1 MDIRLVVILPIF
13 ITCVVPRLIS
23 PGSPEVI
30 ECDLRDI
37 NVVIWYRQYP
47 GQPPVALGVY
57 DNNSALPPMMF
68 VDYFNGV
75 FSYSNETATLTFK
88 NVTKSDA
95 ATYYCAK
102 KESQRSVFGNGVTLT
117 YEDTYKNQTSNSSS
131 FENVTCANWH
141 QDVTLYKYSTI
152 ALAVT
157 LGLVVLVALY
167 LKIKDL
173 IFSPV
178 QKDQQTQ
185 ENDTQYAALDF
196 ETKQKNKKRKNKIMT
211 ATSFETEYADIVQ
224 RGTRAV

>member
-1 MDIRLVVILPIF
+1 MDVRLVVILPIF

-30 ECDLRDI
+30 ECDLR
-37 NVVIWYRQYP
+37 NASVVIWYRQYP
-47 GQPPVALGVY
+47 GQPPVALGFY
-57 DNNSALPPMMF
+57 DNNSVLSPIMF
-68 VDYFNGV
+68 IDYFNGV
-75 FSYSNETATLTFK
+75 FSYSNESVTLTFK

-95 ATYYCAK
+95 ATYYCVK

-117 YEDTYKNQTSNSSS
+117 YEETYN
-131 FENVTCANWH
+131 
-141 QDVTLYKYSTI
+141 VTLYKYSTI
-152 ALAVT
+152 ALAGT
-157 LGLVVLVALY
+157 LGLVVLVAFY

-178 QKDQQTQ
+178 PQDQQTQ

-196 ETKQKNKKRKNKIMT
+196 KTKQKNKKRKNKIMT
-211 ATSFETEYADIVQ
+211 ATNFETEYADIVQ

>member
-13 ITCVVPRLIS
+13 ITCVVPRLIT
-23 PGSPEVI
+23 PVSPEVI
-30 ECDLRDI
+30 ECDLR
-37 NVVIWYRQYP
+37 NVTLVILYRQYP
-47 GQPPVALGVY
+47 EQPPVALGVY
-57 DNNSALPPMMF
+57 VNNSALPPTMF
-68 VDYFNGV
+68 IDYFNGV

-102 KESQRSVFGNGVTLT
+102 KENLRSVFGNGVTLT

-131 FENVTCANWH
+131 YENVTCASWH